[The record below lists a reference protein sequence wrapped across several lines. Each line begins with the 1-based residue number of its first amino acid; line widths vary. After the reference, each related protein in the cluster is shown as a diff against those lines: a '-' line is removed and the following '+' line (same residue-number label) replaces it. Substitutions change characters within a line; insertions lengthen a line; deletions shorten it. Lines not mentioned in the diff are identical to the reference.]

1 MKKRLDWFLTSF
13 FLLYRDI
20 YIKIILIMSKDIKNI
35 VEELK
40 SLKAQLSEDYL
51 FNGDEGVMEDPQ
63 GMEQQMPSQDPTM
76 MQQQPQQMMGNGDS
90 EEEIAMHAQEV
101 IQHEPIIGKIRETA
115 IEGLK
120 KYADHPTSSLYE
132 FFKKVFLESDKVLT
146 DTGNKK

>member
-1 MKKRLDWFLTSF
+1 MRKN
-13 FLLYRDI
+13 
-20 YIKIILIMSKDIKNI
+20 KDIKTLL
-35 VEELK
+35 EELNSIK
-40 SLKAQLSEDYL
+40 KQLSEDYM
-51 FNGDEGVMEDPQ
+51 FNGEEGMMEDPQ
-63 GMEQQMPSQDPTM
+63 GMGGDEMMGQEGPDPRM
-76 MQQQPQQMMGNGDS
+76 VQQPQQQMMGQGDS

-120 KYADHPTSSLYE
+120 KYADHPTASLYE

>member
-1 MKKRLDWFLTSF
+1 MNKR
-13 FLLYRDI
+13 
-20 YIKIILIMSKDIKNI
+20 KNIKNI

-40 SLKAQLSEDYL
+40 VLKTQLSEDYL
-51 FNGDEGVMEDPQ
+51 FNGDEGAMEDPQ
-63 GMEQQMPSQDPTM
+63 GMGEQMPPQDPSM

-90 EEEIAMHAQEV
+90 EEEVAMHAQEV

>member
-1 MKKRLDWFLTSF
+1 MEKNF
-13 FLLYRDI
+13 
-20 YIKIILIMSKDIKNI
+20 KNI
-35 VEELK
+35 LEELK
-40 SLKAQLSEDYL
+40 SLKAQLTEDYI
-51 FNGDEGVMEDPQ
+51 FNGED
-63 GMEQQMPSQDPTM
+63 GMMDDGMGAEMSPEMGAEQQPDSSMVRP
-76 MQQQPQQMMGNGDS
+76 QQQQMMGQGDS

>member
-1 MKKRLDWFLTSF
+1 MK
-13 FLLYRDI
+13 
-20 YIKIILIMSKDIKNI
+20 KDIKTL
-35 VEELK
+35 VEELNN
-40 SLKAQLSEDYL
+40 LKTQLSES
-51 FNGDEGVMEDPQ
+51 FIFEDWQ
-63 GMEQQMPSQDPTM
+63 GQMGQPTM
-76 MQQQPQQMMGNGDS
+76 GAPMQQEQPDPSLVKPQQQMMMGQGDS

-146 DTGNKK
+146 DTGGKK

>member
-1 MKKRLDWFLTSF
+1 MEKNFKT
-13 FLLYRDI
+13 
-20 YIKIILIMSKDIKNI
+20 ILN
-35 VEELK
+35 ELK
-40 SLKAQLSEDYL
+40 SLKAQLTEDYI
-51 FNGDEGVMEDPQ
+51 FNGEDGVMDDEMGQ
-63 GMEQQMPSQDPTM
+63 EMGMEQQPDPQM
-76 MQQQPQQMMGNGDS
+76 VQQQPQQMMGQGDS

>member
-1 MKKRLDWFLTSF
+1 ME
-13 FLLYRDI
+13 
-20 YIKIILIMSKDIKNI
+20 KNFKN
-35 VEELK
+35 VLEELK
-40 SLKAQLSEDYL
+40 SLKAQLTEDYI
-51 FNGDEGVMEDPQ
+51 FNGED
-63 GMEQQMPSQDPTM
+63 GMMDDGMGGEMSPEMGAEQQPDPSMVRP
-76 MQQQPQQMMGNGDS
+76 QQQKMMGQGDS

>member
-1 MKKRLDWFLTSF
+1 MEKNT
-13 FLLYRDI
+13 
-20 YIKIILIMSKDIKNI
+20 KDIKVLI
-35 VEELK
+35 EELNE
-40 SLKAQLSEDYL
+40 LKKQLSEDYM
-51 FNGDEGVMEDPQ
+51 FNGDEGMMQDPQ
-63 GMEQQMPSQDPTM
+63 EMEGDGEMQLDPM
-76 MQQQPQQMMGNGDS
+76 MVQPQPQQQMMGQGDS

>member
-1 MKKRLDWFLTSF
+1 ME
-13 FLLYRDI
+13 
-20 YIKIILIMSKDIKNI
+20 KNFKN
-35 VEELK
+35 VLEELK
-40 SLKAQLSEDYL
+40 SLKAQLTEDYI
-51 FNGDEGVMEDPQ
+51 FNDEDGMMDDGMGAEMPQ
-63 GMEQQMPSQDPTM
+63 EMGAEQQPDPSIVQP
-76 MQQQPQQMMGNGDS
+76 QQQQMMGQSDS

>member
-1 MKKRLDWFLTSF
+1 ME
-13 FLLYRDI
+13 
-20 YIKIILIMSKDIKNI
+20 KNFKT
-35 VEELK
+35 VLNELK
-40 SLKAQLSEDYL
+40 SLKAQLTEDYI
-51 FNGDEGVMEDPQ
+51 FNGEEGVMDDGMGQEM
-63 GMEQQMPSQDPTM
+63 GMEQQPDPQM
-76 MQQQPQQMMGNGDS
+76 VQQQPQQMMGQGDS

>member
-1 MKKRLDWFLTSF
+1 MK
-13 FLLYRDI
+13 
-20 YIKIILIMSKDIKNI
+20 SKDKKFKSII
-35 VEELK
+35 EELNH
-40 SLKAQLSEDYL
+40 LKTQLSEDYL
-51 FNGDEGVMEDPQ
+51 FNGDEGAMEDPDAMYGEMGQ
-63 GMEQQMPSQDPTM
+63 EEGPDPSMVQPQQ
-76 MQQQPQQMMGNGDS
+76 QQMMGNGDS

>member
-1 MKKRLDWFLTSF
+1 ME
-13 FLLYRDI
+13 
-20 YIKIILIMSKDIKNI
+20 KNFKN
-35 VEELK
+35 VLEELK
-40 SLKAQLSEDYL
+40 SLKAQLTEDYI
-51 FNGDEGVMEDPQ
+51 FNGED
-63 GMEQQMPSQDPTM
+63 GMMDDGMGGEMSPEMGAEQQPDPSIVQP
-76 MQQQPQQMMGNGDS
+76 QPQQMMGQGDS

>member
-1 MKKRLDWFLTSF
+1 ME
-13 FLLYRDI
+13 
-20 YIKIILIMSKDIKNI
+20 KNFKN
-35 VEELK
+35 VLEELK
-40 SLKAQLSEDYL
+40 NLKAQLTEDYI
-51 FNGDEGVMEDPQ
+51 FNGED
-63 GMEQQMPSQDPTM
+63 GMMDDGMGAEMSPEMGAEQQPDPSMVRPQR
-76 MQQQPQQMMGNGDS
+76 QQMMGQGDS

>member
-1 MKKRLDWFLTSF
+1 MKKDF
-13 FLLYRDI
+13 
-20 YIKIILIMSKDIKNI
+20 KNI
-35 VEELK
+35 LNELK
-40 SLKAQLSEDYL
+40 SLKAQLTEDYI
-51 FNGDEGVMEDPQ
+51 FNGEDGMMDDGGMGQ
-63 GMEQQMPSQDPTM
+63 EMGMEGGEQPDPRM
-76 MQQQPQQMMGNGDS
+76 VQQQPQQQMMGQGDS

>member
-1 MKKRLDWFLTSF
+1 MK
-13 FLLYRDI
+13 
-20 YIKIILIMSKDIKNI
+20 KDIKTL
-35 VEELK
+35 VEELNN
-40 SLKAQLSEDYL
+40 LKTQLSES
-51 FNGDEGVMEDPQ
+51 FIFEDWQ
-63 GMEQQMPSQDPTM
+63 GQMGQPTM
-76 MQQQPQQMMGNGDS
+76 GAPMQQEQPDPSLVQPQQQMMMGQGDS

-146 DTGNKK
+146 DTGGKR